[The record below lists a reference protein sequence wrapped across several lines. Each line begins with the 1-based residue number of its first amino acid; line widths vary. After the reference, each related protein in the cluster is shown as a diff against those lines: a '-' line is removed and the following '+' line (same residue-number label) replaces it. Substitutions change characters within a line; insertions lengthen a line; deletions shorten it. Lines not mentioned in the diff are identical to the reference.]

1 MNIYANIQ
9 RVHVDSINFGIVS
22 ESAQHLLLQA
32 LNDQNQAAIDE
43 CLATEGVKDWINR
56 HAVLKQLDNPIR
68 QFKGVTGITCLAFAS
83 VVSDDATV
91 RQLVEAGA
99 DITATD
105 SRGFSPLHYACAS
118 DVDADAKVAYLMRRG
133 VPSQIAN
140 GGLTQTVFGTEFYAT
155 SLRLA
160 AWFNQADRVRALL
173 DNHGVPVNST
183 DQQGR
188 TALFYAATSG
198 NAEAVNVLASHPYC
212 DFSFTDT
219 EGNTLAQLVRKLGHT
234 DIAAMIE
241 IKFKGTF
248 DIYVFMSFK
257 TGTVYVS
264 CCSL

>member
-1 MNIYANIQ
+1 MC
-9 RVHVDSINFGIVS
+9 VS
-22 ESAQHLLLQA
+22 VPPQKKLLHA

-43 CLATEGVKDWINR
+43 RLATEGVKDWINHR
-56 HAVLKQLDNPIR
+56 ALPEQLDNPIR
-68 QFKGVTGITCLAFAS
+68 QFKDIRSITCLAFAS
-83 VVSDDATV
+83 LVSEEATV

-99 DITATD
+99 AITVTD
-105 SRGFSPLHYACAS
+105 SRGFSPLLYACAS
-118 DVDADAKVAYLMRRG
+118 DIDADAKVAYLMRRG
-133 VPSQIAN
+133 VSWQIAN
-140 GGLTQTVFGTEFYAT
+140 GGLTQTVFGTEFYST

-212 DFSFTDT
+212 DFSFYDT